1 MNLAELIE
9 IVLKSR
15 RKTAGVFPLPDVDSC
30 IDYAITEAGEY
41 LDALLRERRRRDL
54 RNNEKDHDARR
65 EWGQCGYMI
74 CSAFIQLPP
83 MALEGSWTYDCTVY
97 LAAGDGLTLTGT
109 LEGSWTP
116 DCTVYSVLTWLC
128 LYQDAEDDTALL
140 DALQA
145 WVNLCDREGWD
156 AADLLRETCAAFE
169 AKHGP
174 KKIPYPVLSAE
185 EAQA

>member
-97 LAAGDGLTLTGT
+97 
-109 LEGSWTP
+109 
-116 DCTVYSVLTWLC
+116 SVLTWLC
-128 LYQDAEDDTALL
+128 LYQDAEDDTALT

-156 AADLLRETCAAFE
+156 AADLLHETCQAFE

-185 EAQA
+185 EAEA

>member
-1 MNLAELIE
+1 MSNLKELVE
-9 IVLKSR
+9 IVRASR
-15 RKTAGVFPLPDVDSC
+15 ERTNGVFPLPDVDSC

-74 CSAFIQLPP
+74 LSALIQMPP
-83 MALEGSWTYDCTVY
+83 EAMNISYTGDESVYDM
-97 LAAGDGLTLTGT
+97 LL
-109 LEGSWTP
+109 
-116 DCTVYSVLTWLC
+116 WLC
-128 LYQDAEDDTALL
+128 LYRTADDETALS
-140 DALQA
+140 DALQV

-156 AADLLRETCAAFE
+156 AADLLHETCQAFE

-185 EAQA
+185 EAEA